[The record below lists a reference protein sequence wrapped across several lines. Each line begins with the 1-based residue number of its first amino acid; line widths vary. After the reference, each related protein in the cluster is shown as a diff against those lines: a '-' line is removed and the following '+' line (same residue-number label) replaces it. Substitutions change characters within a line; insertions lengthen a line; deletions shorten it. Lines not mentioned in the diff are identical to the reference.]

1 MAKLKIYPPPP
12 NIAYLCSIRDRML
25 ANGDTNPHHWR
36 ELAKRFFYAG
46 AVSNA
51 QQCLERAEHY
61 SATSGQLPY
70 HLQYL
75 S

>member
-1 MAKLKIYPPPP
+1 MAELKIYPPHQK
-12 NIAYLCSIRDRML
+12 IAHLCIIRDRML
-25 ANGDTNPHHWR
+25 ASGDTNPHHWR

-51 QQCLERAEHY
+51 QQCLDRAEHY
-61 SATSGQLPY
+61 SATSRQLPY
-70 HLQYL
+70 HPYL